1 MSALEIR
8 SNGHIF
14 IAGTRGSTAANS
26 PFEARAILKE
36 AGFWWHGGPCKPGC
50 KACKFKV
57 PKMWWT
63 AEPARAARLKAYCD
77 PKALAALAPI
87 FAQLEKS
94 HQVDANID
102 LPCPDGLAYD
112 GFQKAGVAFVLE
124 AFKSFRGAL
133 IADEMGLGK
142 TVQALGVMNEAVN
155 PTNGTIDS
163 YYAAVFCPKSL
174 VLNWK
179 REAEKWLGKSWQVLT
194 HEDYFDG
201 EEPPLW
207 NIANVL
213 LIWPY
218 SQVEKFPKFTAQDT
232 GVPPYVVE
240 SPLELDLLV
249 FDESQYIKNPEAA
262 RTREC
267 IDHVEVVSGK
277 REVVAGRIQSQ
288 AKHTLFL
295 SGTPLLNRPL
305 ELQTILIALDPS
317 FHGFWFLKQFCNA
330 HKNSQGHW
338 DFSGSSNLGEL
349 QNIMRSKFMVRRL
362 KKDVY
367 KDLPAKRRS
376 LIPLELNSEAKA
388 ALKLV
393 DTEPSFEESV
403 TKMESKRPWGHPA
416 QVRQQLAM
424 AKVDKVV
431 EFVKDLLENT
441 QKVIVFGF
449 TISAM
454 EQIQEALFPGYGAR
468 LIIGDT
474 SMAYRQEAVEA
485 FQTDKACRVLVGG
498 YGPMGVG
505 LTLTASSTV
514 VMSEPAWTPAEV
526 SQAEDRAHRR
536 GQTEMVNC
544 YHLVW
549 DGTLEAKMMKMIV
562 AKQDIADRVLDK
574 DTEIKMTIEPS
585 PIPSHKAYHPTPGM
599 EVRTFFMTPEEKAL
613 IHRALRHLAS
623 RCDGAVGVDGQGF
636 NKLDSTF
643 GKSLA
648 SAPSLSD
655 KQAHFGKKL
664 VKKYRTQLEAAGIS
678 LATLDGI

>member
-1 MSALEIR
+1 MGAAMSALEIR

-14 IAGTRGSTAANS
+14 IAGTKGSAAANS

-50 KACKFKV
+50 KACEFKV

-63 AEPARAARLKAYCD
+63 AEPARAARLKAFCD

-94 HQVDANID
+94 HQTDAEID
-102 LPCPDGLAYD
+102 LPCPEGLAYD
-112 GFQKAGVAFVLE
+112 GFQKAGVAFALE

-142 TVQALGVMNEAVN
+142 TVQALGVMNAMVAQLPDSLRCAV
-155 PTNGTIDS
+155 
-163 YYAAVFCPKSL
+163 VCPKSL

-179 REAEKWLGKSWQVLT
+179 GEAEKWLGPKWQVAT
-194 HEDYFDG
+194 Y
-201 EEPPLW
+201 EEECDWSNPY
-207 NIANVL
+207 VL
-213 LIWPY
+213 FITSY
-218 SQVEKFPKFTAQDT
+218 SQVSKFPKVFD
-232 GVPPYVVE
+232 VE
-240 SPLELDLLV
+240 DAEFDLLV
-249 FDESQYIKNPEAA
+249 FDESQYIKNPDAA

-267 IDHVEVVSGK
+267 IDHVEVNIHNK
-277 REVVAGRIQSQ
+277 REVVKGRIQSQ
-288 AKHTLFL
+288 ARHTLFL

-305 ELQTILIALDPS
+305 ELQTILIALDSS
-317 FHGFWFLKQFCNA
+317 FQGFWFLKKFCDA
-330 HKNSQGHW
+330 KKNGQGHW
-338 DFSGSSNLGEL
+338 DFSGASNLEEL

-367 KDLPAKRRS
+367 KDLPPKRRS
-376 LIPLELNSEAKA
+376 LIPLALNSEAKA
-388 ALKLV
+388 IIKAAG
-393 DTEPSFEESV
+393 TEPSFESSV
-403 TKMESKRPWGHPA
+403 ANMESKKPWGHPA
-416 QVRQQLAM
+416 QVRQQLAI

-449 TISAM
+449 TIN
-454 EQIQEALFPGYGAR
+454 ALRRIHSELADFSSM

-474 SMAYRQEAVEA
+474 PMVERQDYVER
-485 FQTDKACRVLVGG
+485 FQSDPKARVIVGG

-505 LTLTASSTV
+505 LTLTASSAV

-536 GQTEMVNC
+536 GQTDMVNC

-574 DTEIKMTIEPS
+574 NTEITAPMGEIVNVRAGGTTTAVFKP
-585 PIPSHKAYHPTPGM
+585 HQPT
-599 EVRTFFMTPEEKAL
+599 FAFTPEEKAL
-613 IHRALRHLAS
+613 ILRALKHLAA

-636 NKLDSTF
+636 NKLDSAF
-643 GKSLA
+643 GKSL
-648 SAPSLSD
+648 SHEIHLTD

-664 VKKYRTQLEAAGIS
+664 IKKYRSQLEAAEIS
-678 LATLDGI
+678 LAALEGI